1 VTYRSI
7 HTNQTEKRLRLMGEL
22 ITYLLEE
29 VHDDPGRWMVVDGA
43 VINHKEM
50 APWEQEW
57 MGRQEDWIEVG
68 PNALVCDTPRDI
80 TAHVRLELWSDQPP
94 APESAWDHSWT
105 GEIFLRSGKIQLRG
119 FYNGEWGVHEVFDL
133 GHRDATWLVRAQHK
147 TLENDR
153 EADFPRDIYRA
164 DIYKFQFW
172 RPILQQGS

>member
-1 VTYRSI
+1 
-7 HTNQTEKRLRLMGEL
+7 MGEL
-22 ITYLLEE
+22 IAYLLEE
-29 VHDDPGRWMVVDGA
+29 VHDDPGRWMVIDGA
-43 VINHKEM
+43 AINGEEM

-57 MGRQEDWIEVG
+57 GRYEDWIEVG

-80 TAHVRLELWSDQPP
+80 TADVRLELWSDQPP
-94 APESAWDHSWT
+94 TPESAWDHSWT

-119 FYNGEWGVHEVFDL
+119 FYNSEWGVHEVFDL

-153 EADFPRDIYRA
+153 ETDFPRDIYRA

-172 RPILQQGS
+172 RPILQQGAD